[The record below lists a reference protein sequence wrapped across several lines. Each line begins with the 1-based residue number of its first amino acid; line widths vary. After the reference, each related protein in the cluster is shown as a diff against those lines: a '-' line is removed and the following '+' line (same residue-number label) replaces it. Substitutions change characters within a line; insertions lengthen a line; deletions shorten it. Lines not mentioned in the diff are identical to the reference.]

1 MLSRPTPH
9 SQGEQIVPGL
19 QQNMQSITELL
30 DVQETELVTAGFP
43 CIDVSRAGLK
53 RGMGGQA
60 TSVVRHVFRLLERAL
75 RDNRGVP
82 WVLLENVRWAR
93 SHLSYIGF
101 HFQRSARRADTRVDM
116 GLFPCLT
123 WCAALIRTIS
133 LSLQLTFHAA
143 NTRPMQCMASI
154 SKGGAISASCLH
166 FVWAHR
172 LKDSWIEQLAV
183 VHQWY
188 STLWSSLR
196 GLATRAGLSASS
208 ALQVTC
214 SPSS

>member
-1 MLSRPTPH
+1 M
-9 SQGEQIVPGL
+9 
-19 QQNMQSITELL
+19 
-30 DVQETELVTAGFP
+30 TAGFP

-60 TSVVRHVFRLLERAL
+60 TSLVRHVFRLLERAL

-93 SHLSYIGF
+93 SHLSSIDLS
-101 HFQRSARRADTRVDM
+101 FQRLARRADTRVDM
-116 GLFPCLT
+116 GLFPCLG
-123 WCAALIRTIS
+123 WCAALIHSIS
-133 LSLQLTFHAA
+133 LLLHLNFHVA
-143 NTRPMQCMASI
+143 NPRPMQCMASVG
-154 SKGGAISASCLH
+154 KDWATSAACLQV
-166 FVWAHR
+166 VWAHR

-183 VHQWY
+183 VHQWC
-188 STLWSSLR
+188 STLWSNLR

-214 SPSS
+214 FSTS